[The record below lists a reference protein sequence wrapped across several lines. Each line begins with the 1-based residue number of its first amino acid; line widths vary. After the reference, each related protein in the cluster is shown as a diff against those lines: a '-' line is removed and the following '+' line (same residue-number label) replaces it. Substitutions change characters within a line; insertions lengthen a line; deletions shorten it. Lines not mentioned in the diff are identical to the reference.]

1 MFFLYIFDIILHLKP
16 YILFRNIND
25 VGQPFPNS
33 TPLHS
38 SSTKAN
44 KMSRNKGKVPT
55 KSMDLK
61 GFLTYNAASF
71 RS

>member
-25 VGQPFPNS
+25 VGTYFPNS

-44 KMSRNKGKVPT
+44 KMSKNKEKVPT

-61 GFLTYNAASF
+61 GLTHNAASF
-71 RS
+71 GS